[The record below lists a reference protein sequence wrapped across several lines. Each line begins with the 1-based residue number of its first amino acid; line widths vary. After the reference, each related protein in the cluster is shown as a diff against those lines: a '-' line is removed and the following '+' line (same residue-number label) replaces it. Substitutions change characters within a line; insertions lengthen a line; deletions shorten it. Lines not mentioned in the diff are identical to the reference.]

1 MVHAPYG
8 AYPGGVY
15 TYYDYDLE
23 HTTMITRSGKTEK
36 GMKEY
41 YEEWIY
47 GTKDEHAFLNKVGL
61 KRLMELRA
69 DPYYGISLKNRG
81 KI

>member
-1 MVHAPYG
+1 M
-8 AYPGGVY
+8 
-15 TYYDYDLE
+15 E
-23 HTTMITRSGKTEK
+23 QKT
-36 GMKEY
+36 
-41 YEEWIY
+41 
-47 GTKDEHAFLNKVGL
+47 EHAFLNKVGL